1 MYSPLDLDKEAAS
14 FVDKLTFLNE
24 GFTFRKEQLQI
35 FLKTLSERVSD
46 ALGRGSDED
55 DDDIQIVE

>member
-46 ALGRGSDED
+46 ALGRGGDED